1 MNTQPKILLICH
13 NRIALPTLQYLH
25 REKSL
30 VAVAVPDLYHFV
42 YEPFRETAQQ
52 LGIPFTP
59 LKKNTY
65 RNEIYNLISNHQPD
79 AVMVISFPWLLP
91 VSSLPQCPYGFIN
104 FHGGLLPEMRGS
116 DPMFHC
122 IRNGIQTTGLTV
134 HQMDEDID
142 TGAILLQEKIEI
154 GTETTH
160 GMLSSQIAYTCE
172 KLAGELLAQ
181 IRTGEPLKATPQ
193 DETQAVSLPK
203 PVPEDTFI
211 NWSTMTAAQVK
222 ALVNACNPQLKGATT
237 IYNNWKFGI
246 THVTEI
252 NLTGDTG
259 TITPGTILYNDPEK
273 GLIIYCK
280 DGKAVRIDIAY
291 TEEGYLPGYRLAMFG
306 LSPGTPFMN
315 FATTPFAGELI

>member
-1 MNTQPKILLICH
+1 MNTQPKILLLCH
-13 NRIALPTLQYLH
+13 NRMAVPTLQYLH
-25 REKSL
+25 RETAL
-30 VAVAVPDLYHFV
+30 VAMAVPDLHAFIHD
-42 YEPFRETAQQ
+42 PFRETAQQ
-52 LGIPFTP
+52 LGIPFIS

-65 RNEIYNLISNHQPD
+65 RNEIDNLISDYQPD
-79 AVMVISFPWLLP
+79 AVFVISFPWLLP

-122 IRNGIQTTGLTV
+122 IRNSIHTTGLTV
-134 HQMDEDID
+134 HQMDEGMD
-142 TGAILLQEKIEI
+142 TGAIILHEKIEI
-154 GTETTH
+154 GADTTH
-160 GMLSSQIAYTCE
+160 GMLSSQIAYACE
-172 KLAGELLAQ
+172 KLSGEILAQ
-181 IRTGEPLKATPQ
+181 IRTGQPLTGTPQ
-193 DETQAVSLPK
+193 DEALAVFLPK
-203 PVPEDTFI
+203 PVQEDTVI

-222 ALVNACNPQLKGATT
+222 ALVNACNPQLKGATA

-259 TITPGTILYNDPEK
+259 NITPGTILYADAEH
-273 GLIIYCK
+273 GLILYCK

-306 LSPGTPFMN
+306 LVPGVPLINIMSSPV
-315 FATTPFAGELI
+315 GELA